1 MPIIPTI
8 TKREFIKT
16 PGVDASVPAPA
27 RLAAAYENNLS
38 RFGTLI
44 PAAIRAA
51 SKVNAGITSAGV
63 SVSARSSAGENLRYP
78 GGTTEN
84 VKAEERAQADKDL
97 TVRMALV
104 DAVRQDAGA
113 KGVQALETAAVKNFT
128 PETASGPA
136 ARDYAVLHRAA
147 REEQAAS
154 ASVRARESADTE
166 KTLLRQV
173 GALVR
178 SPEALDEYLSGQV
191 AAYEERLRGN
201 GESEVAVKANARAV
215 RAQTV
220 EENVCRSLSCGDWRA
235 AEATLSKHGDK
246 LPDAARQTCAAK
258 TRALFARSQAEKLW
272 EEGRLET
279 GGSAG
284 QIRRY
289 ALEHIAEPDVELGAA
304 MRQTVEA
311 LSRREGAREHALAAQ
326 TLASAARLPSAD
338 ALGVLDGAPGLDAEE
353 LAQARQ
359 AALFFDG
366 DNTRSD
372 AAQFVACYFGG
383 TQKEH
388 ARLLKREKISAR
400 DYVRLEASR
409 HARQSGDSR
418 RAQELLCRG
427 IDVWMQKK
435 GFSAQDSYAAQYAV
449 LTADAPSGS
458 LGDVW
463 KQIKN
468 LLDV

>member
-38 RFGTLI
+38 RVGTLI
-44 PAAIRAA
+44 PVALSAA
-51 SKVNAGITSAGV
+51 SKVNAGISSAGMNV
-63 SVSARSSAGENLRYP
+63 SVRKAAGENLHYP
-78 GGTTEN
+78 DGTTGK
-84 VKAEERAQADKDL
+84 VKAEERSLADKDL
-97 TVRMALV
+97 ELRTALV

-128 PETASGPA
+128 PETVSAPA
-136 ARDYAVLHRAA
+136 ARDYAVLHRAV
-147 REEQAAS
+147 EEAQAAS

-166 KTLLRQV
+166 KTLLRQI
-173 GALVR
+173 GSLVR

-201 GESEVAVKANARAV
+201 GESEASVKANARAA

-246 LPDAARQTCAAK
+246 LPEEIRQTCAAK
-258 TRALFARSQAEKLW
+258 TRALFARTQAEKQW

-279 GGSAG
+279 GGSVE
-284 QIRRY
+284 QIHRY
-289 ALEHIAEPDVELGAA
+289 ALEHVAEPDAELNAVV
-304 MRQTVEA
+304 RQTVDA
-311 LSRREGAREHALAAQ
+311 LARRESAREHALAAQ
-326 TLASAARLPSAD
+326 TLASAARLPSVD
-338 ALGVLDGAPGLDAEE
+338 ALSVLDGAPCLETVE

-366 DNTRSD
+366 DTTRSD
-372 AAQFVACYFGG
+372 AAQFVSCYFGG

-388 ARLLKREKISAR
+388 VRLFKRGKISAR

-409 HARQSGDSR
+409 HTRQSGDSCR
-418 RAQELLCRG
+418 TQELLCRG

-449 LTADAPSGS
+449 LTADAPGDS
-458 LGDVW
+458 LGNVW